1 MNKTLLL
8 LAVVS
13 LTLLSCGDKEDE
25 FHHRTININNMSDE
39 TVYVMGDWI
48 YPNWTS
54 FKSALVYGNGGKTN
68 PKEVNK
74 KAFTLE
80 PNHFWE
86 NNFGMMS
93 DTLWIYVLDSV
104 KLNSGVTSL
113 DAVRQCYGV
122 TLSDLYRL
130 NWTISYP
137 PTPEMKDIKM
147 YPVYSESA
155 KEETDEKDKG

>member
-25 FHHRTININNMSDE
+25 FHHRTINVNNLSDE
-39 TVYVMGDWI
+39 IVYVMGDLW
-48 YPNWTS
+48 YPNHMS
-54 FKSALVYGNGGKTN
+54 FSCALVYGNGCKTN

-74 KAFTLE
+74 KALDLGNNSFYE
-80 PNHFWE
+80 Y
-86 NNFGMMS
+86 NFGMMS